1 MEQFRNVKSKI
12 KFLIDK
18 DKEEKRMT
26 EELQRQRNKIDRLE
40 RRQNEIAEQVV
51 DNRRGLNSRSRKDY
65 ERGVK

>member
-1 MEQFRNVKSKI
+1 MEQFKNVKSKI